1 MAEVTKQRGSVQA
14 FSLDRLEQACRS
26 VLSGQRICQ
35 LYCFMLL
42 FEWLTKPFGA
52 FLSYATYG
60 FTLLLARF
68 SEVEPGAAP
77 VIDWLQTSRNVVEFL
92 TIGVVW
98 VVYLIWSDYRRSY
111 TALALC
117 MFALGYNLYIA
128 YGAFMVKGPGLD
140 NTVNGIDMSFELAF
154 FSTVFMVGL
163 VLSHM
168 FFLHIA
174 IRGQRTIHAL
184 AESER
189 RTLSEYRSGAGVIFS
204 SMKGL
209 VNIPAAIRYSSRKLV
224 TGVLMMI
231 AGVANCVNYWRL
243 FMVSLFVCL
252 LPYMFSSMFPA
263 GRAAL
268 TAIWHGE
275 HLAEAFW
282 VLTIGV
288 AGILIALLLLMSI
301 PWFVKITG
309 RIAIRAARTFMRT
322 SLQKIQHQDARAP
335 VLFLRSFLNDQ
346 VALQTKEFSLER
358 WLLDGASQGM
368 TLDYL
373 VLGEGT
379 TVGPTVALGN
389 PDDPAPPYGVA
400 RGYFTHD
407 TWQQAVGR
415 LCEDSVAIVM
425 VLDTT
430 EGVKWEIGHIV
441 QKNYLPKTL
450 FLLAPEDVGTVHGIA
465 MLADALSRI
474 TKTPLVEVKAR
485 LTDPG
490 QKCALGFTVP
500 DPGQAELLTSGTS
513 SLYAYIVAVRRFFR
527 GLKLDEASDG

>member
-1 MAEVTKQRGSVQA
+1 MTDATGQRGGIRN
-14 FSLDRLEQACRS
+14 FSLDTLEQAFRS

-42 FEWLTKPFGA
+42 FEWLTKPFAA
-52 FLSYATYG
+52 FLSYATYA
-60 FTLLLARF
+60 FILLL
-68 SEVEPGAAP
+68 SKVSDIEPGSVP
-77 VIDWLQTSRNVVEFL
+77 VINWLDTSRNMVEFL
-92 TIGVVW
+92 TIAVVW
-98 VVYLIWSDYRRSY
+98 FVFLIWSDYRRSY

-117 MFALGYNLYIA
+117 LFALGYNFYIA
-128 YGAFMVKGPGLD
+128 YGAFVVTGPGLD
-140 NTVNGIDMSFELAF
+140 KTVNGLDLTFELEL
-154 FSTVFMVGL
+154 FSTAFMIGM
-163 VLSHM
+163 VLSHI
-168 FFLHIA
+168 FFLYIA

-184 AESER
+184 IEPER
-189 RTLSEYRSGAGVIFS
+189 RILSEYRSDARAIFS

-209 VNIPAAIRYSSRKLV
+209 VNIPAAIRYSSRKFT

-252 LPYMFSSMFPA
+252 LPYMFSSMFPM

-268 TAIWHGE
+268 TAIWRGE
-275 HLAEAFW
+275 HLAEAFR
-282 VLTIGV
+282 LLAIGV
-288 AGILIALLLLMSI
+288 GTILLVFLLLMSI

-309 RIAIRAARTFMRT
+309 RIAIRVARTFMRT

-346 VALQTKEFSLER
+346 VALPAKGFSLER

-407 TWQQAVGR
+407 TWQEAVAG
-415 LCEDSVAIVM
+415 LCEDASAIVM

-430 EGVKWEIGHIV
+430 AGVKWEIGHIV
-441 QKNYLPKTL
+441 QRDYLAKTL
-450 FLLAPEDVGTVHGIA
+450 FLLAPEDIGTDHGTA

-474 TKTPLVEVKAR
+474 TKAPLDEVQADLSNPDR
-485 LTDPG
+485 G
-490 QKCALGFTVP
+490 QALGFSVP
-500 DPGQAELLTSGTS
+500 ERGQAELLASGTS
-513 SLYAYIVAVRRFFR
+513 SLYAYTVAVRRFFR
-527 GLKLDEASDG
+527 GLGTVEATNG